1 MTPFMNQTFTQYTY
15 YWGENFG
22 AISLGLTGNNK
33 MWLIL
38 PDKGHTVEEILESDD
53 YLRMTLEPGSWEN
66 QKVYKINLSLPKFD
80 VVSQQDLI
88 EGMKNLGVT
97 DIFNSEISDFTPMTE
112 TPNLYLGQINHAARV
127 AIDEEGCIAAA
138 FTVIATYGT
147 GMPADLKEIDFTLD
161 RPFLFVVSSRDNLPL
176 FAGVVNEP

>member
-1 MTPFMNQTFTQYTY
+1 
-15 YWGENFG
+15 
-22 AISLGLTGNNK
+22 
-33 MWLIL
+33 
-38 PDKGHTVEEILESDD
+38 
-53 YLRMTLEPGSWEN
+53 
-66 QKVYKINLSLPKFD
+66 
-80 VVSQQDLI
+80 
-88 EGMKNLGVT
+88 
-97 DIFNSEISDFTPMTE
+97 MTE
-112 TPNLYLGQINHAARV
+112 TPNLYVGQINHAARV